1 MVVMSPQNDKIIER
15 LIQLAH
21 GDIDLVSLALKES
34 AKGREAAK
42 LSDVISF
49 IQRELERHREVA

>member
-15 LIQLAH
+15 LIRLAQ

-34 AKGREAAK
+34 AKGRKAAELGDVVAFIQKELEKHREAA
-42 LSDVISF
+42 
-49 IQRELERHREVA
+49 